1 MVHLTQDL
9 STFGEDPQDAAPL
22 KMAASALL
30 QRIEAGALPAFSCVA
45 QDADL
50 EDLARVSQH
59 LAAFDHLV
67 LLGTGGSSLGAKSL
81 LELVR
86 PPLGYR
92 GKTFHFV
99 ENVDPHTLSNLR
111 AYPAP
116 AKTGYLV
123 ISKSGTTAETLAQFL
138 CVLSAL
144 RASVGEAR
152 LCDHVLVITENADTP
167 LRAIARQFDIP
178 VCDHPKDIGGRFS
191 VFSCVGMIPALLMGV
206 DATSVRKG
214 ARQVLDSFTREREEH
229 SAARAANACVALERR
244 GYGVHVMMPYCD
256 RLGIFTKWWA
266 QLHAESLGKEGQG
279 SFPVAALGTVD
290 QHSQL
295 QLFLEGPRLGVYT
308 LLLTNAAGQGDAFH
322 VEDLSLDGRL
332 SYFKDRTV
340 GDLLAAEQEA
350 TLMCL
355 RAQGRPVRT
364 LRFDDMTPQTL
375 GALMMNA
382 FLEVT
387 LCATLMGIDAFSQ
400 PAVEEGKILTRKFMQ
415 EGRAA

>member
-9 STFGEDPQDAAPL
+9 STFGEHHGDVGPL
-22 KMAASALL
+22 KEAACSLL
-30 QRIEAGALPAFSCVA
+30 QRIEAGALPAFSCVEH
-45 QDADL
+45 DGDL
-50 EDLARVSQH
+50 EDWARISGH
-59 LAAFDHLV
+59 LAAFEHLV

-86 PPLGYR
+86 PPLGYK

-99 ENVDPHTLSNLR
+99 ENVDPHTLATLR

-144 RASVGEAR
+144 RSSVGEAHLR
-152 LCDHVLVITENADTP
+152 DHVLVITENADTP
-167 LRAIARQFDIP
+167 LRALARQFDLP

-191 VFSCVGMIPALLMGV
+191 VFSCVGMIPAMLMGV
-206 DATSVRKG
+206 DVAGVRKG
-214 ARQVLDSFTREREEH
+214 ARQVLASFSREGADH
-229 SAARAANACVALERR
+229 SAARAAHACVSLERR
-244 GYGVHVMMPYCD
+244 GHGVHVMMPYCD
-256 RLGIFTKWWA
+256 RLGVFTKWWA
-266 QLHAESLGKEGQG
+266 QLHGESLGKDGQG

-295 QLFLEGPRLGVYT
+295 QLFLEGPRLGIYT
-308 LLLTNAAGQGDAFH
+308 LLLTNAAGRGDAFH
-322 VEDLSLDGRL
+322 VEDLSLDARL

-364 LRFDDMTPQTL
+364 LRFDDVTPQTL
-375 GALMMNA
+375 GALMMHA

-387 LCATLMGIDAFSQ
+387 LCAQLMGIDAFSQ